1 MLRLSHAIPLAA
13 LVLFATVSPALAGPP
28 LLCHPFDIGDA
39 RSLPWDGGW
48 SEGRR
53 DYDVASL
60 VADTEAVLVPA
71 TPVIVR
77 METLRRAALY
87 ASRDATVARRLLAMV
102 NDRAAAAGRAGA
114 PLAMAL
120 FDAGYL
126 AATYRQISDLRG
138 DGGLGAR
145 SQTIAHVIGAADGGS
160 LIDRSVAMRPDDG
173 AIRFAAALVA
183 ASGDRAAY
191 ARHAAKAREGADRDP
206 LLAKNIKQLS

>member
-1 MLRLSHAIPLAA
+1 MLRLRHAIPLAA

-53 DYDVASL
+53 DYNVASL
-60 VADTEAVLVPA
+60 VADTEAILAPA

-87 ASRDATVARRLLAMV
+87 ASRDATVATRLLAMV
-102 NDRAAAAGRAGA
+102 NDRAAPPSAPARHRRWRCSMQDTWPPPISRSRA
-114 PLAMAL
+114 PW
-120 FDAGYL
+120 
-126 AATYRQISDLRG
+126 RWRP
-138 DGGLGAR
+138 R
-145 SQTIAHVIGAADGGS
+145 RPRHTIARVIGRGNGMS
-160 LIDRSVAMRPDDG
+160 LIDRTVAMRPDDG

-183 ASGDRAAY
+183 AGTDKSAY
-191 ARHAAKAREGADRDP
+191 SQHAAKAREAAGRDP
-206 LLAKNIKQLS
+206 LLANNIKQLS